1 MLKNIIK
8 NKLGQS
14 LIELIVAVFIIEIGL
29 LSVWSLFLSN
39 FNAEY
44 EAELRIVGANL
55 SREGIELVKN
65 IRDSNW
71 LRADYG
77 YINEKGEIWP
87 WDEGLA
93 PGVYSISY
101 DNLKL
106 DDLTDYDNSQLY
118 IDSQGFYTNS
128 SIGTKISPY
137 KRIVELKSV
146 CCSDTNGDLICDDT
160 NYQIKE
166 SGEICSLRIGIDV
179 IVTTTWFNN
188 GLKRSSVVEDIIY
201 NWR

>member
-1 MLKNIIK
+1 MLKDIIK
-8 NKLGQS
+8 NKSGQS
-14 LIELIVAVFIIEIGL
+14 LIELIVAVAIIQVGL

-39 FNAEY
+39 FNAER

-71 LRADYG
+71 LRGDRG
-77 YINEKGEIWP
+77 EVNEEGTIWP
-87 WDEGLA
+87 WDEGLISGA
-93 PGVYSISY
+93 YSISY
-101 DNLKL
+101 DNGALE
-106 DDLTDYDNSQLY
+106 DEATSQLY

-128 SIGTKISPY
+128 PNQTKISPY
-137 KRIVELKSV
+137 KRTIELKSV
-146 CCSDTNGDLICDDT
+146 CCPDLGGDLACDDT

-166 SGEICSLRIGIDV
+166 SNEPCSLRIGINV
-179 IVTTTWFNN
+179 IAKTTWSHS
-188 GLKRSSVVEDIIY
+188 GSERSSVAEDIIY

>member
-1 MLKNIIK
+1 MLKNIAK
-8 NKLGQS
+8 NKSGQS
-14 LIELIVAVFIIEIGL
+14 LIELIVAVAIIQVGL

-39 FNAEY
+39 FNAER

-71 LRADYG
+71 LRGDRG
-77 YINEKGEIWP
+77 EINEEGTIWP
-87 WDEGLA
+87 WDEGLK
-93 PGVYSISY
+93 PGVYSVSY
-101 DNLKL
+101 DNGTLE
-106 DDLTDYDNSQLY
+106 DEATSQLY

-128 SIGTKISPY
+128 SNGTKISPY
-137 KRIVELKSV
+137 KRTIELKSV
-146 CCSDTNGDLICDDT
+146 CCSDVGADLVCDDT

-166 SGEICSLRIGIDV
+166 SNKPCSLRIGVNV
-179 IVTTTWFNN
+179 IAKTTWSHSGFE
-188 GLKRSSVVEDIIY
+188 RSSVVEDIIY